1 MMARNSPKHSP
12 VILLALASAT
22 LLHAPQAGAADG
34 GTAAEAVRYGI
45 VVTGS
50 ELLNGVYADGHT
62 YFITRT
68 LRPLG
73 LQCVGAMAVD
83 DNDADLKDGLRFMT
97 ARAKLIIV
105 TGGLG
110 PTDSDITREALSE
123 FAEIPIREHP
133 DVLAA
138 MSRRFNRPADQ
149 LRANLRQQT
158 RVPVRGTYLKN
169 RHGTAVGLVFE
180 SPRAVIVALPGPPSE
195 LQPMVRDELIPYL
208 SKRFGTRMPGCSVT
222 LRFVGLGE
230 SEIHKRIK
238 DYVTMPS
245 SVFVSSQFAG
255 GRVDFTFSLPDD
267 TPADRARL
275 DLLKRDIA
283 KHFGQS
289 MYAVGDVTLEQ
300 RVIDLLAKRG
310 ETLALAEVASG
321 GNLAATLSN
330 TNGGD
335 QVLAGDYV
343 APTIDKLRQLLGVSV
358 AGPLEHVATTVA
370 ERTGGDWTLAV
381 GEATRADGR
390 YVTIAIRPPLD
401 EPRSERVRFYGTSEM
416 AQARLSTRLLDL
428 LRRRLEQAPPKSDL
442 TSDTD
447 ANR

>member
-1 MMARNSPKHSP
+1 MMARNSAKRSA
-12 VILLALASAT
+12 VMLLAFAATT

-34 GTAAEAVRYGI
+34 GAAAEAVRYGI

-83 DNDADLKDGLRFMT
+83 DKDADLKDALRFMT
-97 ARAKLIIV
+97 ARARLVIV

-110 PTDSDITREALSE
+110 PTDSDITRETLSE
-123 FAEIPIREHP
+123 FTEIPIKEHA

-180 SPRAVIVALPGPPSE
+180 SPRAVFVALPGPPSE

-208 SKRFGTRMPGCSVT
+208 SKRFGTRLPGCSVT

-230 SEIHKRIK
+230 SEIHKRLK
-238 DYVTMPS
+238 DHVTMPS
-245 SVFVSSQFAG
+245 DVFVSSQFAG

-275 DLLKRDIA
+275 DSLKRDIA
-283 KHFGQS
+283 RHFGQS
-289 MYAVGDVTLEQ
+289 MYAAGDVTLEQ
-300 RVIDLLAKRG
+300 RVVDLLASRG

-321 GNLAATLSN
+321 GNLSAALSN
-330 TNGGD
+330 TSGGAP
-335 QVLAGDYV
+335 VLAGDYV
-343 APTIDKLRQLLGVSV
+343 APTMDKLRRLLGVSA
-358 AGPLEHVATTVA
+358 AGPLEHVAAAAA
-370 ERTGGDWTLAV
+370 ERTAGDWTLAV
-381 GEATRADGR
+381 GEATRGDGR
-390 YVTIAIRPPLD
+390 YVTIAIKSPLD
-401 EPRSERVRFYGTSEM
+401 EPRGERVRFHGTSEM

-428 LRRRLEQAPPKSDL
+428 LRRRLEQAPPPKNDL

-447 ANR
+447 AN